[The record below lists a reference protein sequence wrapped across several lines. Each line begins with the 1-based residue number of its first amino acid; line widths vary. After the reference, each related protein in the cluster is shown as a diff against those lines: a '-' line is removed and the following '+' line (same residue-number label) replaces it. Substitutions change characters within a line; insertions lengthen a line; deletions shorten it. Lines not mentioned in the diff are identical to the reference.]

1 MDNDVELLEDVDD
14 EVEVEVDVL
23 VEVDVDVLVEVE
35 VLEEVEVDEDDDV
48 ELLEDVDEDD
58 TEVEMLVE
66 MDVDTD
72 VEIEVLGGIDEVETD
87 VVLTVLVVL
96 VPPPV
101 IPAWTT
107 NGNITIAKT
116 TMLNTIPILLIDI
129 SAPLLMLNGTFKILK
144 CCCYV
149 QVSRNMNER

>member
-35 VLEEVEVDEDDDV
+35 VLEEVEVDVEDDV

-72 VEIEVLGGIDEVETD
+72 VEIEVLEEVDEDVED
-87 VVLTVLVVL
+87 VVLVVL